1 MLTDHHQDI
10 SYRRILALAWP
21 ASIASSITPLLG
33 AIDVWALGQSPR
45 PLAIAAVGLAAT
57 LFSLAYWTCG
67 FIRMSVAGLTAQAI
81 GANDFGEARLA
92 FARALALG
100 LVIGIVMVIFQWPIS
115 QLSFHLL
122 GLGSQASAQ
131 TFHDAEQYFNIR
143 IWGAPF
149 ALATYA
155 CLGWL
160 TARGRTDLL
169 MISAVATTMLNA
181 VLDIIFVLHFDKG
194 VAGIALGTLIAE
206 VAGFL
211 ISAWFVARILSQD
224 GLLRTP
230 IDKLTL
236 LNKSAM
242 SRMATVNADIFIR
255 TLLLAFSFSWFIQRG
270 SAFGDV
276 VLAANQLLLQ
286 LFLFTGLAL
295 DGSAIAAETLVG
307 RVMGERDKRQALE
320 RYSIILRRGF
330 VLASA
335 GAVLFSLVYLIAG
348 DQLIRLL
355 TDSEQISASAIM
367 YMPWV
372 IVSPFVVMV
381 CFQLDGIFVGA
392 TRSRAMRDTMII
404 SVIVFVPLS
413 LWLAGLMGNHGLWL
427 AFMMYFLARGITLA
441 MALPGIKKAIIS
453 PANS

>member
-1 MLTDHHQDI
+1 
-10 SYRRILALAWP
+10 
-21 ASIASSITPLLG
+21 
-33 AIDVWALGQSPR
+33 
-45 PLAIAAVGLAAT
+45 
-57 LFSLAYWTCG
+57 
-67 FIRMSVAGLTAQAI
+67 
-81 GANDFGEARLA
+81 
-92 FARALALG
+92 
-100 LVIGIVMVIFQWPIS
+100 
-115 QLSFHLL
+115 
-122 GLGSQASAQ
+122 
-131 TFHDAEQYFNIR
+131 
-143 IWGAPF
+143 
-149 ALATYA
+149 
-155 CLGWL
+155 
-160 TARGRTDLL
+160 
-169 MISAVATTMLNA
+169 
-181 VLDIIFVLHFDKG
+181 
-194 VAGIALGTLIAE
+194 
-206 VAGFL
+206 
-211 ISAWFVARILSQD
+211 
-224 GLLRTP
+224 
-230 IDKLTL
+230 
-236 LNKSAM
+236 
-242 SRMATVNADIFIR
+242 
-255 TLLLAFSFSWFIQRG
+255 
-270 SAFGDV
+270 
-276 VLAANQLLLQ
+276 
-286 LFLFTGLAL
+286 
-295 DGSAIAAETLVG
+295 
-307 RVMGERDKRQALE
+307 MGERDKRQALE